1 MEDHKE
7 KTQQSFAS
15 LVRKDPWQE
24 LQSHTSARIA
34 LGRVGTSLP
43 TAEVLRFGLAHAQA
57 RDAVHHP
64 LDVDALQNG
73 LGAAGFSSIRVNSK
87 ADNRHTYLL
96 RPDLGRRLDDASA
109 GRLEQA
115 TQHVELAVV
124 IADGLSSIAI
134 MRHAVPLLTQLRD
147 AYVTDWHHTPVI
159 IASQGRVA
167 IGDEI
172 GAALKARLVVV
183 LIGERPGLTAPDSL
197 GIYLTYE
204 PRIGRMDSE
213 RNCIS
218 NIRPEGLRYEV
229 AVHKLASLMK
239 QSLHLRLSGIGLKD
253 ESVSLPASDAG
264 KTSAER

>member
-1 MEDHKE
+1 MGNNKE
-7 KTQQSFAS
+7 KTRQIAAS
-15 LVRKDPWQE
+15 LVHQDPWQE
-24 LQSHTSARIA
+24 LRSHTSARVA

-64 LDVDALQNG
+64 LDVDALQNE
-73 LGAAGFSSIRVNSK
+73 LAAAGFSSIRVSSR
-87 ADNRHTYLL
+87 ADSRHTYLL
-96 RPDLGRRLDDASA
+96 RPDLGRRLDEASA
-109 GRLEQA
+109 ERLEQ
-115 TQHVELAVV
+115 TSQHAELAVV

-134 MRHAVPLLTQLRD
+134 MRHAVPLLTQLRN
-147 AYVTDWHHTPVI
+147 AFVTDWHRSPVV

-167 IGDEI
+167 IGDDI

-183 LIGERPGLTAPDSL
+183 LIGERPGLTSPDSL

-218 NIRPEGLRYEV
+218 NVRPEGLGYEA

-239 QSLHLRLSGIGLKD
+239 QSLHLHLSGISLKD
-253 ESVSLPASDAG
+253 ESGSLPASDTGEISAG
-264 KTSAER
+264 